1 MPSEKPQ
8 LYRLKFSRDDLLKLP
23 EEDQLFFVQLGQVAN
38 DLRYVSYMCA
48 TAEKGIRSRSADER
62 KLAKHQLHLGVRL
75 LYSTLH
81 EGWKV
86 IKNSWKANALGKKW
100 HPKLNAEARAGLKFL
115 GRYFAKS
122 SNLSSTIRNEFGYHY
137 PRELLREPLANAP
150 EKAAEILSGARKRNV
165 FYSFAEEI
173 RSLAMLQAALPTG
186 APKLWD
192 KTASE
197 EDIRAAAKQLYT
209 DYRRVLEAFEAFA
222 GDVLVAMIKS
232 LRHSTEKF
240 TPPRVTKWADMSPV
254 LFVEEPP

>member
-197 EDIRAAAKQLYT
+197 EDIRAAAK
-209 DYRRVLEAFEAFA
+209 
-222 GDVLVAMIKS
+222 
-232 LRHSTEKF
+232 
-240 TPPRVTKWADMSPV
+240 
-254 LFVEEPP
+254 